1 MPPTCLRTIQPTS
14 KMLCNYTNSTHK
26 MQLIRVLDNHNCH
39 YEKVIFPQQ
48 RILFEAILE
57 GRLEVYIEQ
66 EGKPMLQEIFS
77 CHNLHQCQQKL
88 NSI

>member
-14 KMLCNYTNSTHK
+14 KVLCHYINSTHK
-26 MQLIRVLDNHNCH
+26 MQLIRVLDNHNCN

-66 EGKPMLQEIFS
+66 EGKQMLKEIFS